1 MSTYVDIKI
10 PDNSLVGVSL
20 SQPVPYSAT
29 VDTSA
34 ADALLYYTVFAKNF
48 IKRVTDAGG
57 TIEDTTC
64 FLTKLQEV
72 NPTAPANT
80 NGVLDQAGLKFANLA
95 MSLEHINKNYYGPS
109 IKAAKISGLN
119 TVLQDIYFDDGKL
132 DTAALLTFANGG
144 DVFVHTWYDQS
155 IYGNHS
161 EQEEYGNE
169 LVTNGGFD
177 TDSGWTKGIGWTI
190 SGNDASCDGTQT
202 STSQL
207 RTSVGLS
214 IQNTLVK
221 FSFEVKNYSA
231 GTLTASI
238 EGTGSNEFT
247 GINKNGIYT
256 VNVISTDST
265 PRIDFT
271 ASSDFIG
278 SIDNVSVKEALS
290 LMPYIV
296 ESGSYLGYIKN
307 RTTAS
312 NQVLNSKFSFVN
324 TKNFYSFIVERV
336 TGSAVSGGTS
346 SNSSFYGVA
355 QSGSSDSPHDTIP
368 SFSSVAYYDNGTLI
382 NSATRNDIYTAA
394 VNDFALITTTAVS
407 GVDLKMRLGYAIN
420 SFNNIQYKEV
430 VVYNDQT
437 ITQGNAEANIITR
450 YNLS

>member
-20 SQPVPYSAT
+20 SQPVPYNAT

-161 EQEEYGNE
+161 AQED
-169 LVTNGGFD
+169 V
-177 TDSGWTKGIGWTI
+177 
-190 SGNDASCDGTQT
+190 
-202 STSQL
+202 
-207 RTSVGLS
+207 
-214 IQNTLVK
+214 
-221 FSFEVKNYSA
+221 
-231 GTLTASI
+231 
-238 EGTGSNEFT
+238 
-247 GINKNGIYT
+247 
-256 VNVISTDST
+256 
-265 PRIDFT
+265 
-271 ASSDFIG
+271 
-278 SIDNVSVKEALS
+278 S

-355 QSGSSDSPHDTIP
+355 QSGSSDSPHDTVP

>member
-95 MSLEHINKNYYGPS
+95 MSLEHINKNYYGPA

-132 DTAALLTFANGG
+132 DTEALLTFANGG

-161 EQEEYGNE
+161 AQEEYGNE

-202 STSQL
+202 SSSQL
-207 RTSVGLS
+207 RTAVGIP

-221 FSFEVKNYSA
+221 FSFEVKDYSA

-247 GINKNGIYT
+247 GINKDGIYT

-307 RTTAS
+307 RTTTS

-346 SNSSFYGVA
+346 SNSSYYGIA
-355 QSGSSDSPHDTIP
+355 QSGSSDSPHDTVP
-368 SFSSVAYYDNGTLI
+368 SFSSVAYYDNGSLI
-382 NSATRNDIYTAA
+382 ASATRNDIYTAA

-437 ITQGNAEANIITR
+437 ITQSDAEANIITR